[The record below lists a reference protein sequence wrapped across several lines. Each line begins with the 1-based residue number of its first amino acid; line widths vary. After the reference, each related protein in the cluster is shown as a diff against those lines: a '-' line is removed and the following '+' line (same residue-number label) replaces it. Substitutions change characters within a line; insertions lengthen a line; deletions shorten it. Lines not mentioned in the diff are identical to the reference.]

1 MNRRRLIIVL
11 DAEICIYDISTIKL
25 LHTIATGP
33 NPAGLCALSPS
44 ERCLVAYAAAGDP
57 ATEPGDVY
65 IYNALTLEIVTVIH
79 AHHSPITCVAI
90 NSDARLLATASN
102 KGTIIRVFS
111 LPHGR
116 LVQQF
121 RRGTYTAHIQSISF
135 SSDSAFLSV
144 VSDSGTVHIFRVNA
158 QDHTSPGDPLDAVEC
173 RRHTPLAQVAGALG
187 NYLPAPLA
195 EMWEPARAFAYFKL
209 PTHAHAV
216 TAVSTTLSVALAA
229 TSDGHFLTYAIDLE
243 KGGECA
249 LAQSMS
255 SS

>member
-11 DAEICIYDISTIKL
+11 DTEIYIYDISTMKL
-25 LHTIATGP
+25 LHTVATGP

-44 ERCLVAYAAAGDP
+44 ERCLFAYAAAGDLGT
-57 ATEPGDVY
+57 APGNVY
-65 IYNALTLEIVTVIH
+65 IYNALTLEIVSVIH
-79 AHHSPITCVAI
+79 AHHSPISCVAI
-90 NSDARLLATASN
+90 SSDAQLLATASD
-102 KGTIIRVFS
+102 KGTIIRVFA

-144 VSDSGTVHIFRVNA
+144 ASDSGTVHIFRVNA
-158 QDHTSPGDPLDAVEC
+158 HDHASPGDPLDSIEH

-209 PTHAHAV
+209 PSHAHAV